1 MNIQELE
8 QQIRDLQKELG
19 DVQMEQAAL
28 RLQPCKGDSEI
39 LAKDVKYDELDRRF
53 TVLPCHLPLSI
64 FVSLAKSIKD
74 LPLYLAVPF
83 FLLSKP

>member
-8 QQIRDLQKELG
+8 QRIRDLQKELG

-53 TVLPCHLPLSI
+53 T
-64 FVSLAKSIKD
+64 
-74 LPLYLAVPF
+74 F
-83 FLLSKP
+83 FRAICL